1 MKIRAIL
8 LSFLLL
14 IPSSAAF
21 AKGGL
26 VFWSWGGENFYKVA
40 DLPDTFQ
47 FKVNNDF
54 VDIGVI
60 YKSVDIFFLPVWQS
74 DMRYVAVIPN
84 NTNTY
89 YNFSEAEIMQMARSA
104 SISIPPVSQ
113 IQLDFWTAWG
123 GKIVLLLLI
132 AVFVMYSVMMP
143 EKREE
148 EEKPEPEQTIDTK
161 FIVNDTKYNIFK
173 KDLKMR
179 MYSTTWQK
187 ITTWLCVGNN

>member
-1 MKIRAIL
+1 MLRSL
-8 LSFLLL
+8 RVVLSF
-14 IPSSAAF
+14 
-21 AKGGL
+21 GVG
-26 VFWSWGGENFYKVA
+26 GGEKFYKVA

-89 YNFSEAEIMQMARSA
+89 YNFSEAEIMEMARSA
-104 SISIPPVSQ
+104 SISIPPVSM

-132 AVFVMYSVMMP
+132 ALYVMYSVMMP
-143 EKREE
+143 EKREV
-148 EEKPEPEQTIDTK
+148 EK
-161 FIVNDTKYNIFK
+161 
-173 KDLKMR
+173 
-179 MYSTTWQK
+179 
-187 ITTWLCVGNN
+187 